1 MNMKLSRRDRVI
13 ILIVAVVVIIGIGIS
28 LLLKPRYEDMQAS
41 EARLAAKQQELDQ
54 LNEKINSLPD
64 KKATLED
71 KVDTVMEEQTQ
82 FLSEKAYNNEKEYKE
97 IYQIDGYLKELL
109 ADTNIDIT
117 GIMSENITPD
127 ALAEYHYD
135 YNALAYDM
143 KINADLPHE
152 LPDEVYYMYNNNYP
166 AGDAG
171 ANLGHTIAVVKYE
184 CDEIDAVYAA
194 IDAVAASEKNI
205 YLRTCE
211 ASLAELEVDENG
223 VEARIEGEL
232 VIDIYTLYPMD
243 KNDLDKDIPLT
254 TAETDGEAA
263 VQ

>member
-1 MNMKLSRRDRVI
+1 MNMKLSRRDRII
-13 ILIVAVVVIIGIGIS
+13 ILIVAVVVIIGIGIA

-71 KVDTVMEEQTQ
+71 KVDTVIEEQTQ
-82 FLSEKAYNNEKEYKE
+82 FLSEKAYNNEKEYKD
-97 IYQIDGYLKELL
+97 IYQIDGYLKEIL
-109 ADTNIDIT
+109 ADVNIDIM
-117 GIMSENITPD
+117 GIKSEELSAD

-135 YNALAYDM
+135 YDALAYDM

-152 LPDEVYYMYNNNYP
+152 LPEEVYYKYNGNYP
-166 AGDAG
+166 AGDPG
-171 ANLGHTIAVVKYE
+171 AKLGHTISTVTYE
-184 CDEIDAVYAA
+184 CDEIDAVYDA

-205 YLRTCE
+205 YLRTCK
-211 ASLAELEVDENG
+211 ASLAEDPANPNG
-223 VEARIEGEL
+223 EEARIEGEL

-243 KNDLDKDIPLT
+243 KNDLDKDIALT
-254 TAETDGEAA
+254 STEEEA
-263 VQ
+263 Q

>member
-13 ILIVAVVVIIGIGIS
+13 ILIVAVVVIIGIGIA

-41 EARLAAKQQELDQ
+41 NERLAAKQAELDQ

-71 KVDTVMEEQTQ
+71 KVETVMEEQTQ

-109 ADTNIDIT
+109 ADVNIEIT
-117 GIMSENITPD
+117 GIMSEDIKPD
-127 ALAEYHYD
+127 ALSEYHYNYD
-135 YNALAYDM
+135 ALAYDM

-166 AGDAG
+166 AGDPG
-171 ANLGHTIAVVKYE
+171 AKLGHTLATVKYT
-184 CDEIDAVYAA
+184 CDDLDAVYAA

-211 ASLAELEVDENG
+211 ASLAEPEAGDNG
-223 VEARIEGEL
+223 EEGRIEGEL

-243 KNDLDKDIPLT
+243 KNDLDKDMPLT
-254 TAETDGEAA
+254 TAE
-263 VQ
+263 